1 MIKIEHTGKYVQ
13 LLDNLC
19 LDNSP
24 LKEEIN
30 KRISWFQKNPNDT
43 RLGNHALIKRMIGK
57 WAFSITGDI
66 RIVYEW
72 LGETTVRFLAIG
84 GHKKVYQRKPK

>member
-1 MIKIEHTGKYVQ
+1 MVKIEQTGKFNR
-13 LLDNLC
+13 LLDDLRFGNRQLE
-19 LDNSP
+19 L
-24 LKEEIN
+24 EIT
-30 KRISWFQKNPNDT
+30 KRIGWFKKNPHDT
-43 RLGNHALIKRMIGK
+43 RLGNHKLIQRMIGK

-84 GHKKVYQRKPK
+84 GHKRVYKRK